1 MSALERFEEFLSG
14 IELDRYRE
22 KYSPIKLVELD
33 LPKGIQ
39 ALTHIYKLYW
49 DRRDS
54 FFNFERFYDLY
65 SRDLSGELE
74 QFRIKT
80 RFSEETFYLGLPAR
94 IYRTWA
100 SLLTQIQA
108 GYVAESVFG
117 NGSVKMSAGLD
128 WQGIDICIN
137 RDGRE
142 VNVQIKKETLSRE
155 VRLPHPVTRKNKQ
168 IINLEYEVPGCDPLT
183 PTGKESQ
190 RFKRWK
196 EKWDG
201 KLERLDNGFI
211 IFRPG
216 MFGDRDMFG

>member
-1 MSALERFEEFLSG
+1 MSALEHFEVFLSG

-33 LPKGIQ
+33 LPKEIQ
-39 ALTHIYKLYW
+39 ALKHIYKLYW
-49 DRRDS
+49 DRRDN
-54 FFNFERFYDLY
+54 FLNFERFYELY

-117 NGSVKMSAGLD
+117 NGSVEMSAELD
-128 WQGIDICIN
+128 WRGIDICVN
-137 RDGRE
+137 NGRKQ

-155 VRLPHPVTRKNKQ
+155 VRRPHPITKKNRE

-183 PTGKESQ
+183 PTGRESQ

-201 KLERLDNGFI
+201 KLGRLDNGFI
-211 IFRPG
+211 IFRSG
-216 MFGDRDMFG
+216 MFSDRDLFG